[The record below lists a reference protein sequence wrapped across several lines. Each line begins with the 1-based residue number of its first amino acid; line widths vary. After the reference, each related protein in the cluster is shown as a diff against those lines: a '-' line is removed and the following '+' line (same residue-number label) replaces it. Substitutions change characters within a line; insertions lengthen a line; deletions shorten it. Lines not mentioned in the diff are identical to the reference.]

1 MPPPSLDGV
10 RMRVV
15 STAEGGEV
23 NSDTVFEFA
32 QDGSVVSARYAG
44 GKVRLGYLVGTISGK
59 VLDFRYAQVDNSG
72 RLDGGHSTC
81 EVGRNASG
89 RIQVVEHFVWD
100 SREGS
105 GTNVFAEID
114 VNRDRQSGEQ
124 LWSCPRRPFG

>member
-1 MPPPSLDGV
+1 MGREVVFVPISLNGV

-23 NSDTVFEFA
+23 NIETLFEFT

-44 GKVRLGYLVGTISGK
+44 GTVRLGYLIGTMSAD
-59 VLDFRYAQVDNSG
+59 VLHFRYAQVDNSG

-81 EVGRNASG
+81 EIGRMTNG
-89 RIQVVEHFVWD
+89 TIQLSEHFVWD

-105 GTNVFAEID
+105 GTNIFEEID
-114 VNRDRQSGEQ
+114 VNRDRSSGEK
-124 LWSCPRRPFG
+124 L

>member
-1 MPPPSLDGV
+1 MAWHNLEIGDHMEKPISLDGI

-23 NSDTVFEFA
+23 NTETLFEFT

-44 GKVRLGYLVGTISGK
+44 GKVRLGYLVGAMSADG
-59 VLDFRYAQVDNSG
+59 LRFRYAQIDNAG

-81 EVGRNASG
+81 EIGRMADG
-89 RIQVVEHFVWD
+89 RIQLAEHFKWD

-105 GTNVFAEID
+105 GTNLYEEVGI
-114 VNRDRQSGEQ
+114 N
-124 LWSCPRRPFG
+124 LL